1 VQPIP
6 KPKNKQ
12 EENDMR
18 PTCFGNWKIRGF
30 CGDECTLMEACIKE
44 SSAVLPLEVWRLV
57 GEFEPR
63 QQSGIRG
70 KFSAWERRVK
80 KLKK

>member
-1 VQPIP
+1 
-6 KPKNKQ
+6 
-12 EENDMR
+12 M
-18 PTCFGNWKIRGF
+18 
-30 CGDECTLMEACIKE
+30 KE
-44 SSAVLPLEVWRLV
+44 SSAVMPLEAWRLV

-63 QQSGIRG
+63 PQLGIRG